1 MCDKNENCCERP
13 NLKKPVTDRNFK
25 QKFQKDLCSKCPKK
39 LDVRVGT
46 NGRYCFECYKL
57 YCTQKMRKAMSKS
70 SGVDMREEHTAVIL
84 VKSLESISSVS
95 LQPGFELVYLKR
107 NLTNTGIW
115 SLGIS
120 PFG

>member
-1 MCDKNENCCERP
+1 
-13 NLKKPVTDRNFK
+13 
-25 QKFQKDLCSKCPKK
+25 
-39 LDVRVGT
+39 
-46 NGRYCFECYKL
+46 
-57 YCTQKMRKAMSKS
+57 MSKS

-84 VKSLESISSVS
+84 VKNLESISSVS